1 MTAETGRHS
10 LPDTEHE
17 HADGTESAAP
27 SSGAWV
33 PQRWSATTVI
43 PQQWRPDATLTAD
56 ASAEAAPDLVE
67 SYDVADVAD
76 VPAPAAITDEHEERE
91 ADPEPVE
98 PAYAAATAV
107 GQAAQSAEDWL
118 PPLGWQYVGGHWFA
132 ADSIFT
138 GEPASIVDGSG
149 APQLEDYLDARHEQP
164 DPGRRRGF
172 GRRSGPYS
180 AGQLALL
187 ASGRERRERERQE
200 YYRSLLPRDKNAF
213 EKIVATTIAGDG
225 GIGKS
230 TLATN
235 CVAVEQRELRH
246 IGNVSLIFDGD
257 TSRGVVHGRL
267 NVKRDKDWLWLADN
281 LGDSPTLDEILK
293 HFSTSRDGVIIIPK
307 YTGKRVSRS
316 DQARQYIKAY
326 GKCLPHATSIWHDCG
341 STLEHELPYA
351 ILAHTQVPFIVTRP
365 RLFRQDEEEMSEGLE
380 RLQYAMESLQDPAI
394 PGPPVTNAV
403 IVVNNYRGEALD
415 DLYERYHGVAAAITT
430 LRYDPTLKQDDSH
443 VDPGALARP
452 VLSDILRVLAL
463 KFLVGREYVRSGHS
477 AAAIAR
483 AVATMEAD
491 EPQP

>member
-1 MTAETGRHS
+1 MTEDFGRHS
-10 LPDTEHE
+10 LPDTSTPPN
-17 HADGTESAAP
+17 AGP
-27 SSGAWV
+27 GY
-33 PQRWSATTVI
+33 
-43 PQQWRPDATLTAD
+43 AD
-56 ASAEAAPDLVE
+56 AGE
-67 SYDVADVAD
+67 SE
-76 VPAPAAITDEHEERE
+76 APAAHHPGVSVDY
-91 ADPEPVE
+91 ADRALMPEQWSTPEV
-98 PAYAAATAV
+98 V
-107 GQAAQSAEDWL
+107 G
-118 PPLGWQYVGGHWFA
+118 PPPIGWQNVSGHWFA

-138 GEPASIVDGSG
+138 GEAADLTQGSG
-149 APQLEDYLDARHEQP
+149 APHLEEYLDSQAEP
-164 DPGRRRGF
+164 AAPARRRVL
-172 GRRSGPYS
+172 GRRSSQSP
-180 AGQLALL
+180 GQAALL
-187 ASGRERRERERQE
+187 PAGRVRRERDRQE
-200 YYRSLLPRDKNAF
+200 YYRSLLPRDKDAF

-246 IGNVSLIFDGD
+246 LGNVSLIFDGD

-267 NVKRDKDWLWLADN
+267 QVKRDKDWLWLADN
-281 LGDSPTLDEILK
+281 LGERPTLDEILK
-293 HFSTSRDGVIIIPK
+293 HFTTSRDGVIVIPK
-307 YTGKRVSRS
+307 YTGQRVSRS

-365 RLFRQDEEEMSEGLE
+365 RLFRQDEDEMSEGLE

-443 VDPGALARP
+443 VDPDALATP

-463 KFLVGREYVRSGHS
+463 KFLVGRQYVHGGHS
-477 AAAIAR
+477 AAAIAS
-483 AVATMEAD
+483 AITTMEAN
-491 EPQP
+491 EPRP